1 MLKDENSKH
10 GTYLW
15 VDRQNPRKIRVNDTF
30 LVAKNILTIKRA
42 VHLPRPSIEM
52 SYDGRTIKVQ
62 EHQKLFLVGSH
73 SRCDLVIPCLY
84 HFEVCINVSTFTI
97 FTHLEE

>member
-1 MLKDENSKH
+1 ML
-10 GTYLW
+10 
-15 VDRQNPRKIRVNDTF
+15 NDTF
-30 LVAKNILTIKRA
+30 LIARNPLTILRA

-52 SYDGRTIKVQ
+52 SYHGRIIKIH

-73 SRCDLVIPCLY
+73 PRCDLVIPSLH